1 MTEQKTGHASSGQ
14 GSSGSSGT
22 SGNRSSGASEYQAII
37 ERDRDNRQKLR
48 WQGTLLEYLDVVKAT
63 PEITQLAHA
72 RLFNM
77 IRDQGIEEV
86 NVEEDARLARLF
98 KNQKLKRFAFFAD
111 EFFGMETTL
120 SSAVRYFHSASL
132 RGEESRQVLYFVG
145 PVGSGKSSLIE
156 RLKKGLEALAPV
168 YSIDGCPMYEEPL
181 HLIPRHLRREFE
193 KMLGVAI
200 EGDLC
205 PICRYRLKTEFNGK
219 WEEFPVVTK
228 EFSRRGR
235 VGIGVV
241 PPVDPNNQDT
251 SVLIGSEDISKLDR
265 YSEGDP
271 RVLDLTGALNI
282 GNRGMVEFIEV
293 FKNETEYLHA
303 MITATQEKSIPAP
316 GRHGMIYVDTCILAH
331 SNEAEWKKFKSDHT
345 NEAILDRIV
354 VVKVPYNMRLSE
366 EVKIYR
372 KIIRQSSFTA
382 DIAPHTIE
390 LASKFAIL
398 TRLEP
403 TNKCDLM
410 TKLKLY
416 NGEEVV
422 EKGKTKKIDVG
433 ELKEEAKREG
443 MDGISTRFIMKALDN
458 ALSDNIEDNC
468 IHPLSVREALINMV
482 KNGDF
487 AEDTK
492 RHYLEILRDII
503 HKDYLEILEKE
514 ITKAFVYSYQAQ
526 ADALF
531 QNYLDHAEAYV
542 TKSRVKDRNTKEEL
556 EPDESFLKSIEEQ
569 IAIIGTA
576 ADGFRQEVI
585 AYLWSIGRR
594 GERINYE
601 SYEPLKEAVE
611 KKLMASVR
619 DVSRIITKAR
629 TRDSEQEDKYSTMV
643 EQLIANG
650 YPPSCVDVILKY
662 AANHL
667 WKD

>member
-1 MTEQKTGHASSGQ
+1 MAQDKQSLKSSQ
-14 GSSGSSGT
+14 EEF
-22 SGNRSSGASEYQAII
+22 RAII
-37 ERDRDNRQKLR
+37 EKDRESREKNQ
-48 WQGTLLEYLDVVKAT
+48 WSGTLLEYLELVKKNPELAQLSHQRIYNMLISPGVAEIDVEND
-63 PEITQLAHA
+63 P
-72 RLFNM
+72 RLSR
-77 IRDQGIEEV
+77 I
-86 NVEEDARLARLF
+86 F
-98 KNQKLKRFAFFAD
+98 KNKKLRQYEFFSED
-111 EFFGMETTL
+111 FFGMEDTI
-120 SSAVRYFHSASL
+120 SHVVRYFHSASL
-132 RGEESRQVLYFVG
+132 RGEESRQVLYLVG
-145 PVGSGKSSLIE
+145 PVGSGKSSLAE
-156 RLKKGLEALAPV
+156 RLKQGLENLPPIFT
-168 YSIDGCPMYEEPL
+168 IDGCPMYEDPL
-181 HLIPRHLRREFE
+181 HLIPRHLRKEFE
-193 KMLGVAI
+193 KMLQVKI

-205 PICRYRLKTEFNGK
+205 PVCRYKLKTDYKGK
-219 WEEFPVVTK
+219 WEDYPVKTK

-271 RVLDLTGALNI
+271 RVLDLSGALNV

-316 GRHGMIYVDTCILAH
+316 GRHGMIYVDTCIVAH

-354 VVKVPYNMRLSE
+354 VVKVPYNLRLSE
-366 EVKIYR
+366 EVKIYK
-372 KIIRQSSFTA
+372 KIIKQSNFKA
-382 DIAPHTIE
+382 DVAPHTIE

-422 EKGKTKKIDVG
+422 EKGKTKKIDVS

-458 ALSDNIEDNC
+458 ALSDNVENNC
-468 IHPLSVREALINMV
+468 IHPLNVRESLISMV
-482 KNGDF
+482 KAADIS
-487 AEDTK
+487 EDTK
-492 RHYLEILRDII
+492 RSYLEILRDII

-514 ITKAFVYSYQAQ
+514 ITKAFVYSYQEQ
-526 ADALF
+526 AETLF
-531 QNYLDHAEAYV
+531 QNYLDHAESYV
-542 TKSRVKDRNTKEEL
+542 TKKKFKDRRTGEEL
-556 EPDESFLKSIEEQ
+556 EPDEGFLKSIEEQ

-594 GERINYE
+594 GEKVGYE
-601 SYEPLKEAVE
+601 SYEPLKEAIE
-611 KKLMASVR
+611 KKLMTSVR

-629 TRDSEQEDKYSTMV
+629 TRDSDQQQKYDTMV
-643 EQLIANG
+643 EQLISNG
-650 YPPSCVDVILKY
+650 YPPACVDVILKY